1 MLYSVQYVGDKQER
15 PYKHDSTAS
24 RPLSEVK
31 HALAVLVLRWGTT
44 LESTV
49 LFFYFFYE
57 ANRRRSGFWQI
68 SRYRATRPSI
78 ANRASQE

>member
-1 MLYSVQYVGDKQER
+1 
-15 PYKHDSTAS
+15 
-24 RPLSEVK
+24 
-31 HALAVLVLRWGTT
+31 
-44 LESTV
+44 V